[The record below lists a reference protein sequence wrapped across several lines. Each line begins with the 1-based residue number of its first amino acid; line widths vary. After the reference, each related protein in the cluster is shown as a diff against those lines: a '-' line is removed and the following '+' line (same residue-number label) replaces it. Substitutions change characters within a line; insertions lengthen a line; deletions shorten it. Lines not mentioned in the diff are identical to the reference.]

1 MISHVL
7 SLGDKYMGCRLLRL
21 LHVSV
26 AFNEQYLFFTVMRCW
41 GVSSFGLFPGFDNP
55 DRLSIVDESMFLSPS
70 VLTSCGCVSRL
81 GHHRIDLPLECFSRF
96 GVCTPV

>member
-7 SLGDKYMGCRLLRL
+7 SFVDNYMGCRLLRL
-21 LHVSV
+21 LPESV
-26 AFNEQYLFFTVMRCW
+26 DFSEQYLFFTGMKCW

-55 DRLSIVDESMFLSPS
+55 DRLSIVNESMFLSPS
-70 VLTSCGCVSRL
+70 VLASCGCVSRL
-81 GHHRIDLPLECFSRF
+81 GRRRIDLPLECFSRV